1 MKAVTFNDAIE
12 TVEALPEEQREALI
26 EIVRH
31 RLTEQRR
38 DNLAKG
44 IKKAKQEYALGKVKR
59 GSVDDLMGQI
69 AR

>member
-26 EIVRH
+26 EIIRH
-31 RLTEQRR
+31 RLTEHRR

-44 IKKAKQEYALGKVKR
+44 IKKAKHEYALGKVKS
-59 GSVDDLMGQI
+59 GSVDDLMRQL
-69 AR
+69 A